1 MGRNVT
7 QLKGDSIQ
15 VESRLNN
22 LKKCVVTPTFYV
34 IKWKWRT
41 YSACTVISFWLHVS
55 KSYLGPDY
63 MSQAGPVSWA
73 VSVCRDNF
81 QPGIT

>member
-22 LKKCVVTPTFYV
+22 LKKCVVNPTFYV

-63 MSQAGPVSWA
+63 MSLAGPVSRA